1 MSTTGNKGGSNFFLK
16 AAIVVVI
23 IFSLV
28 MIVQLQLEFND
39 LSDQREGL
47 SMEIDRLTERI
58 AELNYQ
64 LTMPFDDDYIIRT
77 ARRRLNLRMPNEIV
91 FINDIRD

>member
-1 MSTTGNKGGSNFFLK
+1 MASPGIKGGSNFFLK

-28 MIVQLQLEFND
+28 MIVQLQLEFNT
-39 LSDQREGL
+39 LAGQREAL
-47 SMEIDRLTERI
+47 STQIDRLNERI
-58 AELNYQ
+58 AELDYQ
-64 LTMPFDDDYIIRT
+64 LNMPMDDDYIIRT
-77 ARRRLNLRMPNEIV
+77 ARRILNLRMPNEII